1 MFEASLVNDQARTA
15 RPYSVAFSLALQLT
29 LAAMAFSYPLWYI
42 EALPMLKLKVSS
54 PFRRIVELVDPAPAQ
69 PRSASPIVP
78 RRPEFNF
85 ARFTPRPIAAA
96 SASLDIDVP
105 VSGGDVDGPPTV
117 PGLPSPGAFSS
128 DGSVPP
134 QPPVV
139 RPPTTPRADPKP
151 TPAQHGP
158 VTVGGKVRAP
168 QLLREVKP
176 AYPSLARA
184 ARIQGTVKI
193 EAILSADG
201 TVRDARVVSGHPLLV
216 AAALDAVR
224 QWLYRP
230 TILNDV
236 PVEVK
241 LAIDVNFTLSH

>member
-15 RPYSVAFSLALQLT
+15 RPYTVTFSLALQLT
-29 LAAMAFSYPLWYI
+29 LAAMAFTYPLWYI
-42 EALPMLKLKVSS
+42 EALPLLKLRVPS
-54 PFRRIVELVDPAPAQ
+54 PFRQVTQLVDPAPAQ
-69 PRSASPIVP
+69 PRSAAPMVAP
-78 RRPEFNF
+78 RPQFNF
-85 ARFTPRPIAAA
+85 AKFTPRPNATA

-105 VSGGDVDGPPTV
+105 VIGSDADGPQSV
-117 PGLPSPGAFSS
+117 PGLPASS
-128 DGSVPP
+128 GFGQGPFVAP
-134 QPPVV
+134 PPVA
-139 RPPTTPRADPKP
+139 RPTPRADPTP
-151 TPAQHGP
+151 TLAQRGP

-216 AAALDAVR
+216 AAALNAVR

-230 TILNDV
+230 TVLNDV

>member
-15 RPYSVAFSLALQLT
+15 RPYTVTFSLALQLT
-29 LAAMAFSYPLWYI
+29 LAAMAFAYPLWHI
-42 EALPMLKLKVSS
+42 EALPVLKLHVPS
-54 PFRRIVELVDPAPAQ
+54 PFRRIVELVDPLPAQ
-69 PRSASPIVP
+69 PRSAAPMVM
-78 RRPEFNF
+78 RRPEFSF
-85 ARFTPRPIAAA
+85 ARFTPRPNAAA

-105 VSGGDVDGPPTV
+105 VIGGDADGLPTV
-117 PGLPSPGAFSS
+117 PGGVPVPGLF
-128 DGSVPP
+128 GTGGPVTV

-139 RPPTTPRADPKP
+139 RQTTRVEPTA
-151 TPAQHGP
+151 TPAQRGP

-201 TVRDARVVSGHPLLV
+201 TVRDARVVSGHPLLL

-230 TILNDV
+230 TVLNDV

>member
-15 RPYSVAFSLALQLT
+15 RPYTVTFSLALQLT
-29 LAAMAFSYPLWYI
+29 LAAMAFTYPLWHI
-42 EALPMLKLKVSS
+42 EPLPVLKLRVPS
-54 PFRRIVELVDPAPAQ
+54 PFRQITELVDPAPAQ
-69 PRSASPIVP
+69 PRSGAPVVA
-78 RRPEFNF
+78 RKPEFNF
-85 ARFTPRPIAAA
+85 ARFTPRPNAA
-96 SASLDIDVP
+96 ASLDIDVP
-105 VSGGDVDGPPTV
+105 LIGNDADGQPAV
-117 PGLPSPGAFSS
+117 PGGLPMSS
-128 DGSVPP
+128 GFGPVGPVTVLPP
-134 QPPVV
+134 IV
-139 RPPTTPRADPKP
+139 RPTPRVEPQAML
-151 TPAQHGP
+151 AQRGP

-230 TILNDV
+230 TVLNDV

>member
-1 MFEASLVNDQARTA
+1 MFEASLVNDQGRTA
-15 RPYSVAFSLALQLT
+15 RPYTVTFSLALQLT
-29 LAAMAFSYPLWYI
+29 LAAMAFTYPLWYI
-42 EALPMLKLKVSS
+42 EALPILKLRVPS
-54 PFRRIVELVDPAPAQ
+54 PFRQITELVDPAPAQ
-69 PRSASPIVP
+69 PRSAAPMVP
-78 RRPEFNF
+78 RRPQFNF
-85 ARFTPRPIAAA
+85 ARFTPRPNAAA
-96 SASLDIDVP
+96 TASLDLDVP
-105 VSGGDVDGPPTV
+105 VIGGDVDGQPAVPGGVPMSGVFGPGGPVTV
-117 PGLPSPGAFSS
+117 P
-128 DGSVPP
+128 
-134 QPPVV
+134 PPV
-139 RPPTTPRADPKP
+139 RPTPRVEPKA

-201 TVRDARVVSGHPLLV
+201 TVRDARVMSGHPLLV

-230 TILNDV
+230 TVLNDV

>member
-1 MFEASLVNDQARTA
+1 MFEASLVNEQARTA
-15 RPYSVAFSLALQLT
+15 RPYTVTFSLVLQLT
-29 LAAMAFSYPLWYI
+29 MAALAFTYPLWYI
-42 EALPMLKLKVSS
+42 EALPILKLRVPS
-54 PFRRIVELVDPAPAQ
+54 PFRRIVQLVDPLPAQ
-69 PRSASPIVP
+69 PTSAAPMVSP
-78 RRPEFNF
+78 RPQFNF
-85 ARFTPRPIAAA
+85 ARFTPRPSTAA

-105 VSGGDVDGPPTV
+105 MIGSDSDGQPVV
-117 PGLPSPGAFSS
+117 PGGVPMPGGF
-128 DGSVPP
+128 GSGNLAAVDPP
-134 QPPVV
+134 IM
-139 RPPTTPRADPKP
+139 RPAPRTEPKA
-151 TPAQHGP
+151 TLAQRGP

-201 TVRDARVVSGHPLLV
+201 TVRDARVVSGHPLLL

-230 TILNDV
+230 TVLNDV